1 MNRWKSLLP
10 HGSVVIFAFKD
21 SFSADELILEN
32 PTQAR
37 RTGTF
42 LIWFGESDSSI
53 PDVVSQEDFKNISSG
68 LRTRLSSTGYW

>member
-1 MNRWKSLLP
+1 MP

-42 LIWFGESDSSI
+42 LIWFGESDTFI
-53 PDVVSQEDFKNISSG
+53 PDVVSQENFKKTFASVSG
-68 LRTRLSSTGYW
+68 TGY